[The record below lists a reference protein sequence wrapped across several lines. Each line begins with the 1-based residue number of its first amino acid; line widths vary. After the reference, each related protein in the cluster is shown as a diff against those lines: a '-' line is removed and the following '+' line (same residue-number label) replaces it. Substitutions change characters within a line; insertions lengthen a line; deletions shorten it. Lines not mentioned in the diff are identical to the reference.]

1 MKANIMENINAYLT
15 FLVAVGSSLTTLWVS
30 KLNSKKDLT
39 INDRTSLSEDEKDF
53 RRELRETINQYNQEL
68 KNARGEIVELRKE
81 VSALHKINI
90 RVTLENKKLH
100 TKVGELTDEVKS
112 LRGEL
117 KQKEEQKGVDLK

>member
-117 KQKEEQKGVDLK
+117 KQKEEQKELT